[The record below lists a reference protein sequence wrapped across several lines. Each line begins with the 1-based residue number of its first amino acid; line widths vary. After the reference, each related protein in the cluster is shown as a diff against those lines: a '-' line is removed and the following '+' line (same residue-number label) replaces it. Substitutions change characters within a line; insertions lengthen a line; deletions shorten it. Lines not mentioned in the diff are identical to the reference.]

1 MLKMEWTPIVDRV
14 YDADISVSTEA
25 AVTASTISLTI
36 QLKDFEGNN
45 LTVPAA
51 VKVYLSEVATGL
63 TISTVTLTTDM
74 SASVGDIVII
84 TAYKTYLLV
93 SNASGAITMSISYTT
108 TDDDLYLVVVM
119 PNGRKVVSSKF
130 EFE

>member
-1 MLKMEWTPIVDRV
+1 MEWTSIIDCAF
-14 YDADISVSTEA
+14 DCTISVGDAHADTVA
-25 AVTASTISLTI
+25 ATI

-51 VKVYLSEVATGL
+51 VKAYVSEVATGL
-63 TISTVTLTTDM
+63 TVSTVTLTTDL
-74 SASVGDIVII
+74 STSVGDSVII

-93 SNASGAITMSISYTT
+93 SNASGVITISMSYTT
-108 TDDDLYLVVVM
+108 TADDLYLVVVM
-119 PNGRKVVSSKF
+119 PNGKKVVSSKF